1 MPNPNLLQAAWL
13 RGTYLG
19 AKTPPSTVTVT
30 EAKEPPVS
38 GILIHVDDFL
48 VTLQAD
54 DGSLHT
60 FRRNGDTP
68 QVVVHDPLEAHR
80 TLLPQYKDDDI
91 HDVTAY
97 LVTLQ

>member
-1 MPNPNLLQAAWL
+1 MVTRHLS
-13 RGTYLG
+13 GG
-19 AKTPPSTVTVT
+19 KTPPSTVTVT
-30 EAKEPPVS
+30 EAKEPPVN

-48 VTLQAD
+48 VTLQLD
-54 DGSLHT
+54 DGSLRT
-60 FRRNGDTP
+60 FRRNGDTA

-80 TLLPQYKDDDI
+80 ALLPQYKDDDI